1 LGASERGRGQRGVV
15 NFVLGEHG
23 QSICGGVDNSD
34 GAVWGNEIDA
44 AGSGNGRENQGGEGE
59 TERPSMLSKTY
70 HLFSRAV
77 PLALELFK
85 RGLIEIEAQERRFN

>member
-1 LGASERGRGQRGVV
+1 
-15 NFVLGEHG
+15 
-23 QSICGGVDNSD
+23 
-34 GAVWGNEIDA
+34 
-44 AGSGNGRENQGGEGE
+44 
-59 TERPSMLSKTY
+59 MLPKTY